1 MEGGFFAVT
10 RRPNC
15 VERLESKEEAKAS
28 TIDKLDKEDALLK
41 CFSPLLNSMKVFGL
55 YTHGLTVTPI
65 VSRRHVGGICYALQQ
80 CIASQTY
87 IRTLVTNTVVCGKSA
102 LLEITRSA
110 NNIRHYN

>member
-10 RRPNC
+10 RRPNG
-15 VERLESKEEAKAS
+15 VERLESKEKAKAS
-28 TIDKLDKEDALLK
+28 TIDKEDVLLK

-55 YTHGLTVTPI
+55 YTHGLTVTPL

-87 IRTLVTNTVVCGKSA
+87 ARL
-102 LLEITRSA
+102 
-110 NNIRHYN
+110 